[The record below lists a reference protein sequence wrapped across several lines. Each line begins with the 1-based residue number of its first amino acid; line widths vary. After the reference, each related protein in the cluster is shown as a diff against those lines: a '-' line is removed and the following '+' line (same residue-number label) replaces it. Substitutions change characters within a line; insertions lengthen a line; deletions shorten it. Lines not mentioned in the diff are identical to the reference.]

1 MAEVNIASVTGAQP
15 APDLRRRN
23 VPGAEK
29 PSVVHNDMVDNDHK
43 KTRPTV

>member
-1 MAEVNIASVTGAQP
+1 MADMNIASVTGTQP

-29 PSVVHNDMVDNDHK
+29 PSIAHTDIVDDDHK